1 MAKTDVKAGARHRAA
16 EVGGTLRGK
25 ARTAIGKAR
34 GAKEPVSR
42 LTAPRVLGCSSRAT
56 TGEKREARGCGR
68 GIAADTAAPRGGR
81 SVGPPRSPVGCLRP
95 ARTLLRGGA
104 APAAG

>member
-34 GAKEPVSR
+34 GAKEKVAGHGPVTQATSGAR
-42 LTAPRVLGCSSRAT
+42 VYSAAAVAAAALLLAWLTVRR
-56 TGEKREARGCGR
+56 RRR
-68 GIAADTAAPRGGR
+68 
-81 SVGPPRSPVGCLRP
+81 
-95 ARTLLRGGA
+95 
-104 APAAG
+104 